1 MADLA
6 EFLGTILRSVTQARV
21 TSDLFS
27 RDVSRQYQKD
37 PVLIDFPV
45 PRLEVREASIRLRF
59 AVNALERRDV
69 PLAELARAVVQEE
82 ASALAGQIR
91 REVIEASPE
100 REAILQAL
108 ASKEID
114 LVKALPAAI
123 ERAALEGSVLEAALA
138 GRPAA
143 LVRNLQAAVNA
154 LLLEDVALRRLITR
168 RAGVQAVRERI
179 RQRAT
184 ETAERLVNQVQ
195 AVREASARQAVSVN
209 AAVTRKELAEVP
221 EPLLSEI
228 TVVAEIR
235 NYEWSETGEAE
246 GKPLYRLRPA

>member
-6 EFLGTILRSVTQARV
+6 EFLGTVFRNVTQARV

-27 RDVSRQYQKD
+27 RDVGRQYQKD

-59 AVNALERRDV
+59 AVNALERRDI
-69 PLAELARAVVQEE
+69 PLAELAGPLVQEE

-91 REVIEASPE
+91 RELIEASPE
-100 REAILQAL
+100 REAILQGL
-108 ASKEID
+108 ASKGID
-114 LVKALPAAI
+114 LVKALSEAI
-123 ERAALEGSVLEAALA
+123 ERAALAGNALEAALA

-143 LVRNLQAAVNA
+143 LVRNLQGAVNA
-154 LLLEDVALRRLITR
+154 LLLEDAALRRLITR

-179 RQRAT
+179 RQKVT
-184 ETAERLVNQVQ
+184 EAAGRLVSQVQ
-195 AVREASARQAVSVN
+195 AAREASARQALSVN

>member
-21 TSDLFS
+21 TSDLFA

-228 TVVAEIR
+228 TIVAEIR

>member
-6 EFLGTILRSVTQARV
+6 EFLGTVFRNVTQARV

-45 PRLEVREASIRLRF
+45 PRLEVKEASIRLRF

-82 ASALAGQIR
+82 VSAVAGQLR
-91 REVIEASPE
+91 SELIEASSE

-123 ERAALEGSVLEAALA
+123 ERAALEGSALEAALA

-143 LVRNLQAAVNA
+143 LVRNLQGAVNA
-154 LLLEDVALRRLITR
+154 LLLEDAALRRLITR
-168 RAGVQAVRERI
+168 RAGVRAVRERI
-179 RQRAT
+179 RRKAT
-184 ETAERLVNQVQ
+184 EAAGRLVNQVQ
-195 AVREASARQAVSVN
+195 AAREASARQALSVN

-246 GKPLYRLRPA
+246 GRPLYRLRPA

>member
-6 EFLGTILRSVTQARV
+6 EFLGTVFRNVTQARV

-27 RDVSRQYQKD
+27 RDVGRQYQKD

-59 AVNALERRDV
+59 AVNALERRDI

-82 ASALAGQIR
+82 ASALAGQLR
-91 REVIEASPE
+91 RELIEASPE

-143 LVRNLQAAVNA
+143 LVRNLQGAVNA
-154 LLLEDVALRRLITR
+154 LLLEDAALRRLITR

-195 AVREASARQAVSVN
+195 AVREASARQALSVN

>member
-6 EFLGTILRSVTQARV
+6 EFLGIILRSVTQARV
-21 TSDLFS
+21 TSDLFA

>member
-21 TSDLFS
+21 TSDLFA